1 MLKNKAGF
9 TLIELVMI
17 IVILGI
23 LAAVA
28 IPRYFDLQTEARDAV
43 IDGAYG
49 AIGGQ
54 LQMTFAQNKA
64 YPSGS
69 GAAFQS
75 SVLDRLTRSKWQT
88 TAIGYAAPTVTFSI
102 QTGTGATGVDREA
115 LVTYS
120 DTAFTL
126 SINAKQ
132 LVP

>member
-28 IPRYFDLQTEARDAV
+28 IPRYFDLQSEARDAV
-43 IDGAYG
+43 IDGAFG
-49 AIGGQ
+49 GIGGQ
-54 LQMTFAQNKA
+54 LQMTFAENKA

-69 GAAFQS
+69 LANFQS
-75 SVLDRLTRSKWQT
+75 SVLDRITKNKWQT
-88 TAIGYAAPTVTFSI
+88 TVGGYAAPTVTFSI
-102 QTGTGATGVDREA
+102 QTGSLAGTDREA

-120 DTAFTL
+120 GTTYTL

-132 LVP
+132 YVP

>member
-28 IPRYFDLQTEARDAV
+28 IPRYFDLQTEARNAV

-54 LQMTFAQNKA
+54 LQMTFAQYRS
-64 YPSGS
+64 YPV
-69 GAAFQS
+69 GATNLQA
-75 SVLDRLTRSKWQT
+75 SVLDRITMSKWKT
-88 TAIGYAAPTVTFSI
+88 TAIGDASPTFTFSI
-102 QTGTGATGVDREA
+102 QTGTGLAGTDRQA
-115 LVTYS
+115 LVTYNDNS
-120 DTAFTL
+120 YTL
-126 SINAKQ
+126 SINA
-132 LVP
+132 PGPI